1 MLGFER
7 SEFAED
13 VSRKNAGTENN
24 ANEAKAWIDGNKF
37 AEGSVSANTNSRL
50 IYKTAAP
57 CFAKEQGACAIKKH
71 LHILNAVF
79 Y

>member
-13 VSRKNAGTENN
+13 ISRDNAGTENN

-37 AEGSVSANTNSRL
+37 AEGSVSVK
-50 IYKTAAP
+50 YK
-57 CFAKEQGACAIKKH
+57 F
-71 LHILNAVF
+71 
-79 Y
+79 